1 MPWQAWRFF
10 ALVIFCTLVETTE
23 VPGLWC
29 VWTLHN
35 RWPGAEISPL
45 TRQLQ
50 GIFWGESD
58 WTCIKWWEYHFHIH
72 MCWLCWRI
80 FDVMDKIEKGSPR
93 PKDEFPLGEGS
104 RLGFQICLW
113 ENFTLSIRSDVSLE
127 RHWAVVFLAS
137 GLLLAEW
144 YLSGTSRY
152 WNAMNSNRPHMLEV
166 ISLRMLGSGL
176 GLRLACP
183 GW

>member
-1 MPWQAWRFF
+1 MPTWQAWQFF
-10 ALVIFCTLVETTE
+10 ALVIFCTFVETTAE

-29 VWTLHN
+29 VWALHN

-50 GIFWGESD
+50 GIFRGESD
-58 WTCIKWWEYHFHIH
+58 WTCIKWSCSYSYVLAVLANFW
-72 MCWLCWRI
+72 W
-80 FDVMDKIEKGSPR
+80 MDKIEKGSPN

-144 YLSGTSRY
+144 YLSATSRY
-152 WNAMNSNRPHMLEV
+152 WNAMNSNRPHM
-166 ISLRMLGSGL
+166 
-176 GLRLACP
+176 
-183 GW
+183 